1 MKRWIALLFVCVILT
16 SCGAEKT
23 LPEIIETKQENDD
36 GKYYSSAEQEESES
50 ETELLER
57 FEYEYDENNR
67 VIIGVFKDEKNE
79 KYKLY
84 YSGYYQKE
92 NIGIVQDDFLILNSY
107 SVLNECDLFFNAHI
121 GEDFVNYICA
131 DGEVTMNEIPM
142 NPLENV
148 PEEYIVQFEE
158 MREERNKIFE
168 KLFTI
173 P

>member
-1 MKRWIALLFVCVILT
+1 MKRWMILFLVCITLT

-23 LPEIIETKQENDD
+23 LPETIETKQETDD
-36 GKYYSSAEQEESES
+36 GKYDSSAEQEESES
-50 ETELLER
+50 EPELLER

-67 VIIGVFKDEKNE
+67 VIIGVFKYTKND

-121 GEDFVNYICA
+121 GEDFVKYICT
-131 DGEVTMNEIPM
+131 DGKVTMNDIPM
-142 NPLENV
+142 NPLENI
-148 PEEYIVQFEE
+148 PEEYLVQFEE
-158 MREERNKIFE
+158 MRKERNKILEEF
-168 KLFTI
+168 FTT